1 MNPGWKRQ
9 FKDQVYEQFAR
20 IGKALSSGRRL
31 EILDLLAQAERTV
44 EDLAAE
50 AAMSVANCSQHLQV
64 LRAARL
70 VDVRREGLFAK
81 YRLAD
86 DSILRLWLVL
96 REIGEARLAEISRV
110 VDTFLTER
118 KTLQTI
124 STNEL
129 RSRLKDGGV
138 VLLDVRPALEFEA
151 GHIAGARSIPVAELQ
166 KRLKELP
173 KDREIVAY
181 CRGPYCVYADEAVDL
196 LRAKGYK
203 AVRFNDGFPDWKAVG
218 LPVERL

>member
-1 MNPGWKRQ
+1 MNPVRKRQ
-9 FKDQVYEQFAR
+9 FKDEVYEQFAR

-31 EILDLLAQAERTV
+31 EILELLAQAERTV

-50 AAMSVANCSQHLQV
+50 ADMSVANCSQHLQV

-118 KTLQTI
+118 KTLQAI
-124 STNEL
+124 STSEL

-138 VLLDVRPALEFEA
+138 VLLDVRPAREFEA

-166 KRLKELP
+166 RHLKELP
-173 KDREIVAY
+173 KGQEIVAY

-196 LRAKGYK
+196 LRAKGYE

>member
-1 MNPGWKRQ
+1 MNPGQKRR

-86 DSILRLWLVL
+86 DSILRLWLVF

-110 VDTFLTER
+110 VDTFLTDR
-118 KTLQTI
+118 KTLQAI
-124 STNEL
+124 STGEL

-151 GHIAGARSIPVAELQ
+151 GHIVGARSIPVAELQ
-166 KRLKELP
+166 RRLKELP
-173 KDREIVAY
+173 KKREIVAY

-203 AVRFNDGFPDWKAVG
+203 AVRFNGGFPDWKAVG
-218 LPVERL
+218 LPVEKL